1 MAKKFFTLLALAAL
15 FAACSDMNDT
25 NVDNPSI
32 PKGDG
37 NLNIVEKSEFSSYID
52 WQTYAGDDFY
62 RYATGAWQ
70 DAADLGDKESVGTQ
84 QEQEIIM
91 NEFIEKVCKGGCP
104 LVQRLFT
111 QYKGTEDYRADQ
123 QKVKDKLADI
133 TANVT
138 TMEQGWKKMA
148 ELLKEGYALPFDYTV
163 GVIQRKTRPALR
175 DNEMVASTKAA
186 DIEEFTTPEERKAIM
201 ASVKKIWPNIVN
213 DDNDN
218 DDNDDGGGTHSA
230 KRRDCIIKP
239 LMPVSL
245 CLAGTR
251 AEGDTDNTP
260 IGKIL
265 RELGVTIDDI
275 IAPESIYDFN
285 GGLEKASLDDIKN
298 FMKYCVISRDRHF
311 VANTRKAADV
321 VKTLLYYSNSPLR
334 LSVSRY
340 YCENQVDPKNK
351 TAVKEM
357 GETLR
362 QTFINRIERNAW
374 LDAESKAGAK
384 EKLEKMLILV
394 GWPDQWNESAEATVK
409 DDGAMNTYDLICD
422 LFRQRTSK
430 TITALVGKTDADDF
444 FMTEMTDAP
453 AWEAN
458 AFYAPYN
465 NEVIICASNLLPP
478 IYDPTKDIV
487 YNYALMGAPTLG
499 HEMTHGFD
507 ARGSLYDA
515 TGAARIWMSP
525 QAGVTFKSL
534 TDKVVEHYDGWEY
547 YPGCR
552 CKGEKTKRENT
563 ADMGGLC
570 IAYEA
575 LMAQQ
580 QGSATEKL
588 YVAREYYRAFA
599 YGWMEVGNPLYYIGF
614 STDNHAPGILRVNG
628 TVREMDEFYE
638 AFGITDGKMYISP
651 EYRIHIW

>member
-651 EYRIHIW
+651 QNRIHIW

>member
-32 PKGDG
+32 PKGDA
-37 NLNIVEKSEFSSYID
+37 NRNIVEKSEFSSYID

-70 DAADLGDKESVGTQ
+70 DATDLGDRGSVGTQ
-84 QEQEIIM
+84 QKQDIIM
-91 NEFIEKVCKGGCP
+91 EEFIVKVCKGGCP
-104 LVQRLFT
+104 LVQRLVT

-133 TANVT
+133 TDNVT

-148 ELLKEGYALPFDYTV
+148 ELLKEGYALPYDYAV
-163 GVIQRKTRPALR
+163 GVRQRKTRPALK
-175 DNEMVASTKAA
+175 DNGMVARTKAA

-201 ASVKKIWPNIVN
+201 ASAKKIWLNIVN
-213 DDNDN
+213 DDND
-218 DDNDDGGGTHSA
+218 DDDDDDGGTHSA
-230 KRRDCIIKP
+230 KRRNCIKKP

-245 CLAGTR
+245 SLAGTR
-251 AEGDTDNTP
+251 AKGDTDNTP

-265 RELGVTIDDI
+265 RELGVSIDDI
-275 IAPESIYDFN
+275 IAPGNINAFN
-285 GGLEKASLDDIKN
+285 RGLEEASLDDIKN

-311 VANTRKAADV
+311 VANTQKAADV
-321 VKTLLYYSNSPLR
+321 VMTLLSYSNSPLS

-340 YCENQVDPKNK
+340 YCENQVDPKSK

-362 QTFINRIERNAW
+362 QTFINRIERNTW

-384 EKLEKMLILV
+384 EKLEKMLIQV

-422 LFRQRTSK
+422 LFKQRTSK
-430 TITALVGKTDADDF
+430 TIPALAGKTGADDL
-444 FMTEMTDAP
+444 FMTELTEVA
-453 AWEAN
+453 AWEPN
-458 AFYAPYN
+458 ACYAPFN

-487 YNYALMGAPTLG
+487 YNYAMMGAPTLG

-507 ARGSLYDA
+507 AIGSQYDA
-515 TGAARIWMSP
+515 IGAIRNWMSP
-525 QAGVTFKSL
+525 QASVTFKSL
-534 TDKVVEHYDGWEY
+534 TDEVVEHYDGWEY
-547 YPGCR
+547 YPGCL
-552 CKGEKTKRENT
+552 CKGKETEQENT

-599 YGWMEVGNPLYYIGF
+599 YGWMEVGDPLYYIGF
-614 STDNHAPGILRVNG
+614 ILDNHAPGMLRVNG

-651 EYRIHIW
+651 QYRIHIW

>member
-32 PKGDG
+32 PKGDA
-37 NLNIVEKSEFSSYID
+37 NRNIVEKSEFSSYID

-70 DAADLGDKESVGTQ
+70 DATDLGDRGSVGTQ

-104 LVQRLFT
+104 LVQRLVT

-133 TANVT
+133 TDNVT

-148 ELLKEGYALPFDYTV
+148 ELLKEGYALPYDYAV
-163 GVIQRKTRPALR
+163 GVRQRKTRPALK
-175 DNEMVASTKAA
+175 DNGMVARTKAA

-201 ASVKKIWPNIVN
+201 ASAKKIWLNIVN
-213 DDNDN
+213 DDND
-218 DDNDDGGGTHSA
+218 DDDDDDGGTHSA
-230 KRRDCIIKP
+230 KRRNCIKKP

-251 AEGDTDNTP
+251 AKGDTDNTP

-265 RELGVTIDDI
+265 RELGVSIDDI
-275 IAPESIYDFN
+275 IAPGNINAFN
-285 GGLEKASLDDIKN
+285 RGLEEASLDDIKN

-321 VKTLLYYSNSPLR
+321 VMTLLSYSNSPLS

-340 YCENQVDPKNK
+340 YCENQVDPKSK

-362 QTFINRIERNAW
+362 QTFINRIERNTW

-384 EKLEKMLILV
+384 EKLEKMLIQV

-422 LFRQRTSK
+422 LFKQRTSK
-430 TITALVGKTDADDF
+430 TIPALAGKTGADDL
-444 FMTEMTDAP
+444 FMTELTEVA
-453 AWEAN
+453 AWEPN
-458 AFYAPYN
+458 ACYAPFN

-487 YNYALMGAPTLG
+487 YNYAMMGAPTLG

-507 ARGSLYDA
+507 AIGSQYDA
-515 TGAARIWMSP
+515 IGAIRDWMSP
-525 QAGVTFKSL
+525 QARVTFKSL
-534 TDKVVEHYDGWEY
+534 TDEVVEHYDGWEY
-547 YPGCR
+547 YPGCL
-552 CKGEKTKRENT
+552 CKGKETEQENT

-599 YGWMEVGNPLYYIGF
+599 YGWMEVGAPLYYLGF
-614 STDNHAPGILRVNG
+614 ILDNHAPGMLRVNG

-651 EYRIHIW
+651 QYRIHIW

>member
-1 MAKKFFTLLALAAL
+1 MAKEFFTLLALAAL

-32 PKGDG
+32 PKGDA
-37 NLNIVEKSEFSSYID
+37 NRNIVEKSEFSSYID

-70 DAADLGDKESVGTQ
+70 DAADLGDRESVGTQ
-84 QEQEIIM
+84 QKQDIIM
-91 NEFIEKVCKGGCP
+91 EEFIVKVCKGGCP
-104 LVQRLFT
+104 LVQRLVT

-133 TANVT
+133 TDNVT

-148 ELLKEGYALPFDYTV
+148 ELLKEGYALPYDYTV
-163 GVIQRKTRPALR
+163 GVRQRKTRPALK
-175 DNEMVASTKAA
+175 DNGMVARTKAA

-201 ASVKKIWPNIVN
+201 ASAKKIWLNIVN
-213 DDNDN
+213 DDND
-218 DDNDDGGGTHSA
+218 DDDDDDGGTHSA
-230 KRRDCIIKP
+230 KRRNCIKKP

-251 AEGDTDNTP
+251 AKGDTDNTP

-265 RELGVTIDDI
+265 RELGVSIDDI
-275 IAPESIYDFN
+275 IAPGNVNAFN
-285 GGLEKASLDDIKN
+285 RGLEEASLDDIKN

-311 VANTRKAADV
+311 VANTQKAADV
-321 VKTLLYYSNSPLR
+321 VMTLLSYSNSPLR

-340 YCENQVDPKNK
+340 YCENLVDPKNK

-362 QTFINRIERNAW
+362 QTFINRIERNTW

-384 EKLEKMLILV
+384 EKLEKMLIQV

-422 LFRQRTSK
+422 LFKQRTSK
-430 TITALVGKTDADDF
+430 TIPALAGKTGADDL
-444 FMTEMTDAP
+444 FMTELTEVA
-453 AWEAN
+453 AWEPN
-458 AFYAPYN
+458 ACYAPFN

-487 YNYALMGAPTLG
+487 YNYAMMGAPTLG

-507 ARGSLYDA
+507 AIGSQYDA
-515 TGAARIWMSP
+515 IGAIRNWMSP
-525 QAGVTFKSL
+525 QASVTFKSL
-534 TDKVVEHYDGWEY
+534 TDEVVEHYDGWEY
-547 YPGCR
+547 YPGCL
-552 CKGEKTKRENT
+552 CKGKETEQENT

-599 YGWMEVGNPLYYIGF
+599 YGWMEVGAPLYYLGF
-614 STDNHAPGILRVNG
+614 MLDNHAPGMLRVNG

-651 EYRIHIW
+651 QYRIHIW

>member
-32 PKGDG
+32 PKGDA
-37 NLNIVEKSEFSSYID
+37 NRNIVEKSEFSSYID

-70 DAADLGDKESVGTQ
+70 DATDLGDRGSVGTQ
-84 QEQEIIM
+84 QKQDIIM
-91 NEFIEKVCKGGCP
+91 EEFIVKVCKGGCP
-104 LVQRLFT
+104 LVQRLVT

-133 TANVT
+133 TDNVT

-148 ELLKEGYALPFDYTV
+148 ELLKEGYALPYDYAV
-163 GVIQRKTRPALR
+163 GVRQRKTRPALK
-175 DNEMVASTKAA
+175 DNGMVARTKAA

-201 ASVKKIWPNIVN
+201 ASAKKIWLNIVN
-213 DDNDN
+213 DDND
-218 DDNDDGGGTHSA
+218 DDDDDDGGTHSA
-230 KRRDCIIKP
+230 KRRNCIKKP

-245 CLAGTR
+245 SLAGTR
-251 AEGDTDNTP
+251 AKGDTDNTP

-265 RELGVTIDDI
+265 RELGVSIDDI
-275 IAPESIYDFN
+275 IAPGNINAFN
-285 GGLEKASLDDIKN
+285 RGLEEASLDDIKN

-311 VANTRKAADV
+311 VANTQKAADV
-321 VKTLLYYSNSPLR
+321 VMTLLSYSNSPLS

-340 YCENQVDPKNK
+340 YCENQVDPKSK

-362 QTFINRIERNAW
+362 QTFINRIERNTW

-384 EKLEKMLILV
+384 EKLEKMLIQV

-422 LFRQRTSK
+422 LFKQRTSK
-430 TITALVGKTDADDF
+430 TIPALAGKTGADDL
-444 FMTEMTDAP
+444 FMTELTEVA
-453 AWEAN
+453 AWEPN
-458 AFYAPYN
+458 ACYAPFN

-487 YNYALMGAPTLG
+487 YNYAMMGAPTLG

-507 ARGSLYDA
+507 AIGSQYDA
-515 TGAARIWMSP
+515 IGAIRNWMSP
-525 QAGVTFKSL
+525 QTSVTFKSL
-534 TDKVVEHYDGWEY
+534 TDEVVEHYDGWEY
-547 YPGCR
+547 YPGCL
-552 CKGEKTKRENT
+552 CKGKETEQENT

-599 YGWMEVGNPLYYIGF
+599 YGWMEVGDPLYYIGF
-614 STDNHAPGILRVNG
+614 ILDNHAPGMLRVNG

-651 EYRIHIW
+651 QYRIHIW